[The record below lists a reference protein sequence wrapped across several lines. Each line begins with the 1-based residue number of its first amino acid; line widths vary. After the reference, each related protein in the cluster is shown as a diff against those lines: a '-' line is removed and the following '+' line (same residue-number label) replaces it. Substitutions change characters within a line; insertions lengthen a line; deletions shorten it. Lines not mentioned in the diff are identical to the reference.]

1 MRRTPGIVV
10 ATLTAAIGLTAGAV
24 GAASSA
30 DAVPGAHGQRVCT
43 DAKAGEATCFAEKLV
58 DANGEA
64 FSPSAV
70 SPNAA
75 QAPAD
80 IRSAYNLGNAS
91 SGGRTVAIVDAYGY
105 PRAASDLATYRSN
118 YGLTP
123 CTTASGCLKIV
134 DQNGGTNLPRF
145 NLGWAQ
151 EQALD
156 LDAVSATCPDCK
168 ILLVQASS
176 ASIANLGTA
185 VNTAAG
191 LGATSISN
199 SYGGGDLS
207 DASYG
212 SYYNHPGIAVTA
224 STGDNGY

>member
-1 MRRTPGIVV
+1 MRRTLGIVV

-43 DAKAGEATCFAEKLV
+43 DAKTGEANCFAEKLD

-75 QAPAD
+75 QAPGD
-80 IRSAYNLGNAS
+80 IRSAYNLGSAS

-105 PRAASDLATYRSN
+105 PRAASDLATYRST
-118 YGLTP
+118 YGLPP

-134 DQNGGTNLPRF
+134 DPNCGTNLPRF

-156 LDAVSATCPDCK
+156 LDAV
-168 ILLVQASS
+168 
-176 ASIANLGTA
+176 
-185 VNTAAG
+185 
-191 LGATSISN
+191 
-199 SYGGGDLS
+199 
-207 DASYG
+207 
-212 SYYNHPGIAVTA
+212 
-224 STGDNGY
+224 